1 MKAEALYIK
10 IDKTVKDGGK
20 EVHLFPSDT
29 DFACIKSYTNSRKRE
44 GGAPSISA
52 SFYFSRPL
60 DKEWTREEYV
70 EFDGE
75 RYYATSIPSSSKDSA
90 SGLYKHEASFVSK
103 REVLDNTLFFDVV
116 SQNPNDTNGGDK
128 YRSNQTKFS
137 FGGDINEFV
146 SRINDSMSYCG
157 LYDRAGIDGYCVVVD
172 EGYGTEEVKELS
184 FESQYLSEVIQLIKT
199 TFELDY
205 YWTGRVCH
213 VGSVQHDLSTSGNYG
228 SRYVLQYGSD
238 AALMS
243 VQRNN
248 TNNKAVDVITGC
260 GSSDNIPYYYPNTD
274 EFGKAVFN
282 VENIDK
288 DKVSVALSKYWGIVG
303 TGDNKK
309 LTLYKGKEG
318 GVYKGEIL
326 TSELSYTG
334 GYSST
339 IGSDKRSITT
349 HYEVRILAKKGMV
362 IDLTSVRVGFAYND
376 WANEYHKG
384 LVYDSKEVVR
394 DFYLRDNKNTNSEA
408 ESISKG
414 QTVGTACTYEFKEDG
429 DYTLHLDFLY
439 SYKSK
444 SWKDSQG
451 VYHQADRSYFDM
463 SALGSVKFSY
473 APTSEYIWVYDG
485 DKSAS
490 YDKCG
495 IEIEGLSSAAAILFE
510 YNFTKDEKG
519 NCTFA
524 PITRSDTTKAVS
536 VMVTG
541 RTWIYPSANLMPSI
555 YRKSGGAERFYY
567 ATNSPSDDQKEIYT
581 IPGTDSLYHFSNPYK
596 NGNPH
601 QGYVTFDDIKP
612 TIRGIRNDLIQADGL
627 GQLFGE
633 IADVAFDKTDS
644 DAKDENSNL
653 LHPYFYI
660 KLHKFSG
667 EFGFD
672 LFKHALESETGK
684 IEMIECHGCPACSFP
699 IMCYWDKTNN
709 ICYNPVSVDE
719 NGNLKA
725 VREDYQDYIMQESD
739 IKSDTL
745 NQNSQTKEIWIAVQK
760 ETSTLGVVMP
770 NASAG
775 FKPKQGDKFVI
786 TGIKAPSVLIT
797 AAERRLDEA
806 LIKHMS
812 ENNEDKFSYSV
823 KFSRIFLQENPDFAA
838 MLNENTKLTIKY
850 NNELVDVF
858 VSNYQ
863 VKIDDNALVSAE
875 VELVNSLEAGQ
886 SDIKQIIQ
894 SVEGEVVRG
903 LGNIPTGGNSFN
915 ASIAD
920 KMYLSKVKR
929 DTAQELINFEKGLT
943 FGNGTH
949 RITPEGV
956 AIFKELVSQIFKSG
970 TNGSGF
976 KLGNYSDSED
986 SYLEVDRLLVRK
998 AAEFVKLV
1006 IRELQSVGGEIV
1018 LSPASMKISKVRFLR
1033 AGTIPPNIPF
1043 LKYDVYR
1050 CSFLTK
1056 QGDEEIT
1063 NPFVVN
1069 DLVRCQTFNIKEG
1082 TTANAKNKYYW
1093 RRVVR
1098 VGTNYIDILAL
1109 SGDNYGDSQ
1118 PEVGD
1123 ELVQMGNTTD
1133 VARQSVLY
1141 LSAYGSDSP
1150 SIKLYKGVNEC
1161 TLDGKEIFVV
1171 SRDEIYALA
1180 SMFKLK
1186 VKDGDTT
1193 KETTLADI
1201 VANVDGLSSTV
1212 AANKTETDGQIRKI
1226 NTTLTQN
1233 AESITSL
1240 AQKQTE
1246 TENKVSKIEQNT
1258 DKISLQV
1265 ETTTNLKNCIVGSA
1279 LRPWDD
1285 ITRITTPLSQR
1296 VGITNGG
1303 GVGGSNYATFS
1314 ASSAT
1319 ADTYTGLYFK
1329 DVRVTAGK
1337 TYVFSMWA
1345 KIVSQLDH
1353 GAYYSI
1359 KRFDG
1364 GTEGAVVKSSNI
1376 SLSIGDWKLST
1387 TTFTV
1392 PDGCTK
1398 LLLELAVRRNGAISV
1413 CRPMIMEGT
1422 EYGGWSLSPYD
1433 KTEAGKLESGLKR
1446 TGIDIEQDRIVFTSD
1461 NAVFRDNSGEEVAA
1475 FKDGAINA
1483 DLVKVTQME
1492 TKAEGGATIK
1502 IHNGLLEVAGTIGKT
1517 NIRFGVNENGMA
1529 VMQYLDN
1536 AGNILYDLG
1545 PGGWDASRFSEAVVA
1560 RIGVMPA
1567 AEWLGTT
1574 NFTETKTYKV
1584 GNYSVKLPVATARAG
1599 RIIFGALDEIEQE
1612 GVLGETSVPKSYTN
1626 FYQYTA
1632 ARNNGKCMPD
1642 EDRGLTTEA
1651 LAQQADGKYFT
1662 DDTILAENGNLKNLA
1677 SGVYFSVGDKTEK
1690 TVAPSTGGK
1699 YPDRRLGY
1707 ATFTN
1712 GKVLFSWVYSR
1723 TWRKV

>member
-29 DFACIKSYTNSRKRE
+29 DFVCIKSYTNSRKRE

-146 SRINDSMSYCG
+146 SRINDSMAYCG

-172 EGYGTEEVKELS
+172 EGYGTDEVKELS

-199 TFELDY
+199 IFELDY

-238 AALMS
+238 AALVS

-248 TNNKAVDVITGC
+248 TNNKAIDVITGC

-274 EFGKAVFN
+274 EYGKAVFN

-339 IGSDKRSITT
+339 IGSDSCSITT

-362 IDLTSVRVGFAYND
+362 IDLTSVGVGFAYND

-384 LVYDSKEVVR
+384 LVYDSKEVIR
-394 DFYLRDNKNTNSEA
+394 DFYLRDNENTNSEDK
-408 ESISKG
+408 SISKG
-414 QTVGTACTYEFKEDG
+414 QTVGTACIYEFIEDG

-519 NCTFA
+519 NYTFVQ
-524 PITRSDTTKAVS
+524 ITRSDATKAVS

-567 ATNSPSDDQKEIYT
+567 ATNSPSGDQKEIYT

-596 NGNPH
+596 SGNPH
-601 QGYVTFDDIKP
+601 QGYVTFDDIRP

-709 ICYNPVSVDE
+709 ICYNPVSVDK

-797 AAERRLDEA
+797 AAEKRLDEA

-903 LGNIPTGGNSFN
+903 LGNISTGGNSFN

-943 FGNGTH
+943 FGDGTH

-970 TNGSGF
+970 ANGSGF

-1018 LSPASMKISKVRFLR
+1018 LSPASMKISKVQFLR
-1033 AGTIPPNIPF
+1033 AGTLSPDSAP
-1043 LKYDVYR
+1043 LQYDVYR

-1056 QGDEEIT
+1056 RGDEEIT

-1098 VGTNYIDILAL
+1098 VGTDYIDILAL
-1109 SGDNYGDSQ
+1109 SGGNYGDSQ

-1150 SIKLYKGVNEC
+1150 SIKLYKGVNDY

-1193 KETTLADI
+1193 KETTLAEI

-1212 AANKTETDGQIRKI
+1212 AANKQE
-1226 NTTLTQN
+1226 L
-1233 AESITSL
+1233 
-1240 AQKQTE
+1240 
-1246 TENKVSKIEQNT
+1246 ENRMSKIEQTT

-1285 ITRITTPLSQR
+1285 ITKITAAHSQN
-1296 VGITNGG
+1296 VEIANG

-1314 ASSAT
+1314 ASGAT

-1329 DVRVTAGK
+1329 DVRVSAGK
-1337 TYVFSMWA
+1337 TYVFSVWA
-1345 KIVSQLDH
+1345 KTVSLLDN

-1359 KRFDG
+1359 KRFDS
-1364 GTEGAVVKSSNI
+1364 GTEGAVIKSGNI
-1376 SLSIGDWKLST
+1376 TLNIGGWKLFT

-1398 LLLELAVRRNGAISV
+1398 LLLEIAVRRNGAISV

-1446 TGIDIEQDRIVFTSD
+1446 AGIDLEDDTITATANKF
-1461 NAVFRDNSGEEVAA
+1461 
-1475 FKDGAINA
+1475 
-1483 DLVKVTQME
+1483 LVKNNNGEVTASVNE
-1492 TKAEGGATIK
+1492 D
-1502 IHNGLLEVAGTIGKT
+1502 GLLEVGAGVFSGLIRKKMTEITPENLKEYVTDVPALALGNIMIDFEKTGCFVKFTGNIKAMTKADVVIVPPFYMPNHTNWGKLSTKTVYEAMAYVGQTIIVVNDSDTEMTTIGYT
-1517 NIRFGVNENGMA
+1517 SMDFDHASNYFGRGQGAMITCGVNKGQNSCTVVWNGRQLPFFNPA
-1529 VMQYLDN
+1529 LE
-1536 AGNILYDLG
+1536 
-1545 PGGWDASRFSEAVVA
+1545 SESD
-1560 RIGVMPA
+1560 P
-1567 AEWLGTT
+1567 T
-1574 NFTETKTYKV
+1574 
-1584 GNYSVKLPVATARAG
+1584 STA
-1599 RIIFGALDEIEQE
+1599 DEPI
-1612 GVLGETSVPKSYTN
+1612 T
-1626 FYQYTA
+1626 
-1632 ARNNGKCMPD
+1632 
-1642 EDRGLTTEA
+1642 TTEEE
-1651 LAQQADGKYFT
+1651 QPK
-1662 DDTILAENGNLKNLA
+1662 E
-1677 SGVYFSVGDKTEK
+1677 
-1690 TVAPSTGGK
+1690 
-1699 YPDRRLGY
+1699 
-1707 ATFTN
+1707 
-1712 GKVLFSWVYSR
+1712 
-1723 TWRKV
+1723 

>member
-146 SRINDSMSYCG
+146 SRINDSMAYCG

-172 EGYGTEEVKELS
+172 EGYGTDEVKELS
-184 FESQYLSEVIQLIKT
+184 FESQYLSAVIQLIKT

-248 TNNKAVDVITGC
+248 TNNKAIDVITGC

-274 EFGKAVFN
+274 EYGKAVFN

-288 DKVSVALSKYWGIVG
+288 NKVSVALSKYWGIVG
-303 TGDNKK
+303 TSDNKK

-339 IGSDKRSITT
+339 VGSDKCSITT

-362 IDLTSVRVGFAYND
+362 VDLTSVGVGFAYND

-394 DFYLRDNKNTNSEA
+394 DFYLRDNENTNSEDK
-408 ESISKG
+408 SISKG
-414 QTVGTACTYEFKEDG
+414 QTVGTACTYEFIEDG

-519 NCTFA
+519 NYTFA
-524 PITRSDTTKAVS
+524 QITRSDTTKAVS

-596 NGNPH
+596 SVNPH
-601 QGYVTFDDIKP
+601 QGYVTFDDIRP

-886 SDIKQIIQ
+886 SDIKQIIR

-1018 LSPASMKISKVRFLR
+1018 LSPASMKINKVQFLR
-1033 AGTIPPNIPF
+1033 AGTLLPDSAP
-1043 LKYDVYR
+1043 LQYDVYR

-1063 NPFVVN
+1063 NPFAVN

-1093 RRVVR
+1093 RRVMR
-1098 VGTNYIDILAL
+1098 VGTDYIDILAL
-1109 SGDNYGDSQ
+1109 SGGNYGDSQ

-1150 SIKLYKGVNEC
+1150 SIKLYKGVNDC

-1186 VKDGDTT
+1186 VNDGDTT
-1193 KETTLADI
+1193 KETTLAEI
-1201 VANVDGLSSTV
+1201 VSNVDGLTSTV
-1212 AANKTETDGQIRKI
+1212 AANKKETDGQISKI

-1240 AQKQTE
+1240 SQKQTE
-1246 TENKVSKIEQNT
+1246 TENKVSKIEQTT

-1285 ITRITTPLSQR
+1285 ITKIAAALSQK
-1296 VGITNGG
+1296 VEITNGG

-1314 ASSAT
+1314 ASGAT

-1329 DVRVTAGK
+1329 DVRVSAGK
-1337 TYVFSMWA
+1337 TYVFSIWA
-1345 KIVSQLDH
+1345 KIVTLLDK

-1364 GTEGAVVKSSNI
+1364 GTEGAVVKSGNI
-1376 SLSIGDWKLST
+1376 TPSIGGWKLFSS
-1387 TTFTV
+1387 TFTV

-1398 LLLELAVRRNGAISV
+1398 LLLELAVRRNGAIGV

-1446 TGIDIEQDRIVFTSD
+1446 AGIDLEDDTITATANKFMVK
-1461 NAVFRDNSGEEVAA
+1461 NNSGE
-1475 FKDGAINA
+1475 
-1483 DLVKVTQME
+1483 VTASVNE
-1492 TKAEGGATIK
+1492 D
-1502 IHNGLLEVAGTIGKT
+1502 GLLEVGAGLFSGLIRKKKTIITPEKLEGYTEENSINGYIRLNFVKTGSFVELSGDIGKNT
-1517 NIRFGVNENGMA
+1517 GGNYPTIILPFHNPNASNASIGVTSEEAATYLGQTFVVRNNTSPAITINIVGYTSLVGGSNTARPYWLESGWMA
-1529 VMQYLDN
+1529 VLTCEFVYVSSAN
-1536 AGNILYDLG
+1536 TYAIVWNGYNV
-1545 PGGWDASRFSEAVVA
+1545 PFSSPIAHSDEGVEAVA
-1560 RIGVMPA
+1560 DEA
-1567 AEWLGTT
+1567 AE
-1574 NFTETKTYKV
+1574 
-1584 GNYSVKLPVATARAG
+1584 PTA
-1599 RIIFGALDEIEQE
+1599 DDP
-1612 GVLGETSVPKSYTN
+1612 T
-1626 FYQYTA
+1626 
-1632 ARNNGKCMPD
+1632 
-1642 EDRGLTTEA
+1642 TTEEE
-1651 LAQQADGKYFT
+1651 QPK
-1662 DDTILAENGNLKNLA
+1662 E
-1677 SGVYFSVGDKTEK
+1677 
-1690 TVAPSTGGK
+1690 
-1699 YPDRRLGY
+1699 
-1707 ATFTN
+1707 
-1712 GKVLFSWVYSR
+1712 
-1723 TWRKV
+1723 

>member
-10 IDKTVKDGGK
+10 IDKTAKGGGK
-20 EVHLFPSDT
+20 EAHLFPSDE
-29 DFACIKSYTNSRKRE
+29 DFAYIKSYTNSRKRE

-75 RYYATSIPSSSKDSA
+75 RYYATSIPSSSKDNT

-116 SQNPNDTNGGDK
+116 SQNPNDTNRGDK

-146 SRINDSMSYCG
+146 SRINDSMAYCG
-157 LYDRAGIDGYCVVVD
+157 LYDKSGVDGYCVVVD
-172 EGYGTEEVKELS
+172 EGYGTDEIKELS
-184 FESQYLSEVIQLIKT
+184 FESQYLSEVIQLVKT

-205 YWTGRVCH
+205 YWIGRVCH

-248 TNNKAVDVITGC
+248 TNNKTVDVITGC

-274 EFGKAVFN
+274 EYGKAMFD

-288 DKVSVALSKYWGIVG
+288 NKVSVVLSKYWGIVG

-309 LTLYKGKEG
+309 LTLYKGKED

-339 IGSDKRSITT
+339 IGSDKCSIAT
-349 HYEVRILAKKGMV
+349 HYQVKILAKKGMV
-362 IDLTSVRVGFAYND
+362 VDLTSVGVGFTYND

-394 DFYLRDNKNTNSEA
+394 DFYLRDNINTNSEDK
-408 ESISKG
+408 SISKG
-414 QTVGTACTYEFKEDG
+414 QTVGTTCTYEFIEDG

-463 SALGSVKFSY
+463 SALGSIKFSY
-473 APTSEYIWVYDG
+473 APKSEYIWVYDG

-495 IEIEGLSSAAAILFE
+495 IEIEGLSSAAAISFE

-519 NCTFA
+519 NYTFA
-524 PITRSDTTKAVS
+524 KITMSDTTKAVS

-596 NGNPH
+596 DKNPH

-612 TIRGIRNDLIQADGL
+612 TIKGIRNDLIQADGL
-627 GQLFGE
+627 GQLFCE
-633 IADVAFDKTDS
+633 IADVAFDKADS
-644 DAKDENSNL
+644 DTKDENGNF

-672 LFKHALESETGK
+672 LFKHALESESGK

-699 IMCYWDKTNN
+699 IMCYWDKANN
-709 ICYNPVSVDE
+709 ICYNPVSVDK

-812 ENNEDKFSYSV
+812 ENNEDKFSYFI

-863 VKIDDNALVSAE
+863 VKIDDNVLVSAE

-903 LGNIPTGGNSFN
+903 LDNISTGGNSFN
-915 ASIAD
+915 ASVAD

-943 FGNGTH
+943 FGSGTH
-949 RITPEGV
+949 RVTPEGV

-970 TNGSGF
+970 ANGSGF
-976 KLGNYSDSED
+976 RLGKYSDSED

-998 AAEFVKLV
+998 AAEFIKLV

-1018 LSPASMKISKVRFLR
+1018 LSPASMKISKVDFLQK
-1033 AGTIPPNIPF
+1033 GTLLPEYGTTP
-1043 LKYDVYR
+1043 LRYDVYR

-1056 QGDEEIT
+1056 RGDEEIT
-1063 NPFVVN
+1063 NPFAVN

-1093 RRVVR
+1093 RRVTA
-1098 VGTNYIDILAL
+1098 VGTDYIDILAL
-1109 SGDNYGDSQ
+1109 SGGNYGDSQ

-1150 SIKLYKGVNEC
+1150 SIKLYKGVNDY

-1171 SRDEIYALA
+1171 SRDEIFALA

-1193 KETTLADI
+1193 KETTLAEI

-1212 AANKTETDGQIRKI
+1212 AVNKQEVDGQIGKI

-1240 AQKQTE
+1240 AQKQTN
-1246 TENKVSKIEQNT
+1246 TENKVSKIEQTT

-1279 LRPWDD
+1279 FRKWDSY
-1285 ITRITTPLSQR
+1285 TTNNSNYP
-1296 VGITNGG
+1296 VTFHTG
-1303 GVGGSNYATFS
+1303 GVGGSRFLRISSVGASANTWAGISLDCAGMKANTRYTCSVWFRTRTKPDSEVYMRVSGKSSASGTFS
-1314 ASSAT
+1314 IYSTQWFTPTGSTDEWTLYKWSFTTPASVYAVKV
-1319 ADTYTGLYFK
+1319 DLVVLK
-1329 DVRVTAGK
+1329 N
-1337 TYVFSMWA
+1337 
-1345 KIVSQLDH
+1345 
-1353 GAYYSI
+1353 
-1359 KRFDG
+1359 
-1364 GTEGAVVKSSNI
+1364 GTI
-1376 SLSIGDWKLST
+1376 HL
-1387 TTFTV
+1387 
-1392 PDGCTK
+1392 
-1398 LLLELAVRRNGAISV
+1398 

-1446 TGIDIEQDRIVFTSD
+1446 AGID
-1461 NAVFRDNSGEEVAA
+1461 
-1475 FKDGAINA
+1475 
-1483 DLVKVTQME
+1483 
-1492 TKAEGGATIK
+1492 
-1502 IHNGLLEVAGTIGKT
+1502 LE
-1517 NIRFGVNENGMA
+1517 
-1529 VMQYLDN
+1529 
-1536 AGNILYDLG
+1536 
-1545 PGGWDASRFSEAVVA
+1545 
-1560 RIGVMPA
+1560 
-1567 AEWLGTT
+1567 
-1574 NFTETKTYKV
+1574 
-1584 GNYSVKLPVATARAG
+1584 
-1599 RIIFGALDEIEQE
+1599 
-1612 GVLGETSVPKSYTN
+1612 
-1626 FYQYTA
+1626 
-1632 ARNNGKCMPD
+1632 
-1642 EDRGLTTEA
+1642 
-1651 LAQQADGKYFT
+1651 
-1662 DDTILAENGNLKNLA
+1662 DDTITATANKFMVKNNDGEVTA
-1677 SGVYFSVGDKTEK
+1677 SVNEK
-1690 TVAPSTGGK
+1690 GEFEAYSG
-1699 YPDRRLGY
+1699 
-1707 ATFTN
+1707 
-1712 GKVLFSWVYSR
+1712 LFSGFVRKKLTTITPDNIDKYLSKKIPTQNGYVALDFVSAGSYVEFAGDLESKVSGSYPAILLPFYNTTDVLWKKLAADSKTSEDFTSKAAAVYLGQTFIVRNNTSPKK
-1723 TWRKV
+1723 TIQLVGYTSLSGGSTTAHPEWLESGWMAILTCVCVYVPTKKTYCIVWNGYNVPFESPTAQSDDGEEPVADTDGETTAEPTTDEPTTIEEEQPKE